1 MKTRKKLLFPALFLL
16 ALLLTLMLTMF
27 ELMHSPS
34 GWSIEENRALASA
47 PQVSARSVWDGTLAQ
62 DAEAFYK
69 DHIAARRLL
78 LKLDTAIQM
87 QVLRRAAVHD
97 VVVGNTV
104 LLPAPG
110 FSARL
115 TDEELKQK
123 AEAIAEGIQ
132 SVKQAADEVGAQLL
146 YTLVPEQRT
155 VFAEYYPDWMDNPG
169 QQTKRSRQ
177 ALFAA
182 LERAEIPA
190 LDLTPVFAQQSD
202 LLSCYSRVDHHY
214 TLKGA
219 YVTYQSVCEA
229 FGIRASE
236 ISIAETQSDLLG
248 TYNRKLYDLST
259 VREAMQAVQTPFPEY
274 ERLDNGAASDTPLI
288 RIRGSGQSLYGD
300 YMGGDIAETIVRT
313 NRPALPRIL
322 IVGDSFTNALEL
334 LAVFDFDE
342 MRSLDYRHFD
352 GPVLSDYIRAYRPD
366 YVLILRD
373 DVSCLGSDGNGALQ

>member
-1 MKTRKKLLFPALFLL
+1 MKTRKRLLFPALFLL
-16 ALLLTLMLTMF
+16 ALLLTPALTML
-27 ELMHSPS
+27 EHMHSPS
-34 GWSIEENRALASA
+34 DWSVEENRALASA
-47 PQVSARSVWDGTLAQ
+47 PQISMQSVWDGTLAQ

-69 DHIAARRLL
+69 DHIFARRLL

-87 QVLRRAAVHD
+87 RVLRRAAVHD
-97 VVVGNTV
+97 VVVGDTV

-115 TDEELKQK
+115 TDGELARK
-123 AEAIAEGIQ
+123 AETIAGGLQ
-132 SVKQAADEVGAQLL
+132 SVRQAADEVGAQLL
-146 YTLVPEQRT
+146 YALVPEQRT
-155 VFAEYYPDWMDNPG
+155 VFAGFYPDWMDNPG
-169 QQTKRSRQ
+169 RQTMRNRR
-177 ALFAA
+177 ALLAA

-190 LDLTPVFAQQSD
+190 LDLTPVFAQRED
-202 LLSCYSRVDHHY
+202 ILSCYSRVDHHY

-229 FGIRASE
+229 FGLRAGE

-248 TYNRKLYDLST
+248 TYNRKLYDLSP
-259 VREAMQAVQTPFPEY
+259 VREAMQVVQTPFPAY
-274 ERLDNGAASDTPLI
+274 ERLDNGAPSETPLV
-288 RIRGSGQSLYGD
+288 RVRESGQSLYAD

-313 NRPALPRIL
+313 NRPALPKIL
-322 IVGDSFTNALEL
+322 IVGDSFTNALEP
-334 LAVFDFDE
+334 LAVFDFGE

-352 GPVLSDYIRAYRPD
+352 GPALSDYIRAYQPD

>member
-1 MKTRKKLLFPALFLL
+1 MERVNAICRHALWRESVDEIARLEQDRAFCRHDRTHFLDVARL
-16 ALLLTLMLTMF
+16 AYIENLERGLGVDKELIYAAALLHDIGRHLQYTQNIP
-27 ELMHSPS
+27 H
-34 GWSIEENRALASA
+34 
-47 PQVSARSVWDGTLAQ
+47 D
-62 DAEAFYK
+62 EA
-69 DHIAARRLL
+69 
-78 LKLDTAIQM
+78 
-87 QVLRRAAVHD
+87 
-97 VVVGNTV
+97 
-104 LLPAPG
+104 
-110 FSARL
+110 
-115 TDEELKQK
+115 
-123 AEAIAEGIQ
+123 
-132 SVKQAADEVGAQLL
+132 GAQLL

-248 TYNRKLYDLST
+248 TYNRKLYDLSP
-259 VREAMQAVQTPFPEY
+259 VREAMQVVQTPFPEY

-300 YMGGDIAETIVRT
+300 YMGGDIAETCIRT
-313 NRPALPRIL
+313 DRPSLPTALIF
-322 IVGDSFTNALEL
+322 GDSFTNAVES
-334 LAVFDFDE
+334 LAYYSFDE
-342 MRSLDYRHFD
+342 MRSVDLRHYKTQSI
-352 GPVLSDYIRAYRPD
+352 SDYIAAYQPD
-366 YVLILRD
+366 VVICIRD
-373 DVSCLGSDGNGALQ
+373 YEALLSRSDNGGLS

>member
-1 MKTRKKLLFPALFLL
+1 MPREFKASNRRRTRRARSFFTHLFP
-16 ALLLTLMLTMF
+16 
-27 ELMHSPS
+27 S
-34 GWSIEENRALASA
+34 
-47 PQVSARSVWDGTLAQ
+47 SARFLRNTTRTGWTIRGSRRS
-62 DAEAFYK
+62 EAG
-69 DHIAARRLL
+69 RRC
-78 LKLDTAIQM
+78 
-87 QVLRRAAVHD
+87 
-97 VVVGNTV
+97 
-104 LLPAPG
+104 LP
-110 FSARL
+110 R
-115 TDEELKQK
+115 
-123 AEAIAEGIQ
+123 
-132 SVKQAADEVGAQLL
+132 
-146 YTLVPEQRT
+146 
-155 VFAEYYPDWMDNPG
+155 W
-169 QQTKRSRQ
+169 
-177 ALFAA
+177 
-182 LERAEIPA
+182 ERAEIPA

-248 TYNRKLYDLST
+248 TYNRKLYDLSP
-259 VREAMQAVQTPFPEY
+259 VREAMQVVQTPFPEY

-342 MRSLDYRHFD
+342 MRSLDYRHFN

>member
-1 MKTRKKLLFPALFLL
+1 MTDIFDYLRARPYPGRGILLGAAPDGAPVCAYFIMGRSENSRNRVFERTPDGIRTRAFDEAKMTDPSLIIYHPVRRTERGLIVTNGDQTDTIRDGHGFVSALRTRRFEPD
-16 ALLLTLMLTMF
+16 APNWTPRISGLLTPDGSYKL
-27 ELMHSPS
+27 
-34 GWSIEENRALASA
+34 SI
-47 PQVSARSVWDGTLAQ
+47 
-62 DAEAFYK
+62 
-69 DHIAARRLL
+69 
-78 LKLDTAIQM
+78 
-87 QVLRRAAVHD
+87 LR
-97 VVVGNTV
+97 
-104 LLPAPG
+104 
-110 FSARL
+110 
-115 TDEELKQK
+115 
-123 AEAIAEGIQ
+123 
-132 SVKQAADEVGAQLL
+132 AADEAGAQLL

-229 FGIRASE
+229 FGIRASG

-248 TYNRKLYDLST
+248 TYNRKLYDLSP
-259 VREAMQAVQTPFPEY
+259 VREAMQVVQTPFPEY

>member
-1 MKTRKKLLFPALFLL
+1 MPPGIALF
-16 ALLLTLMLTMF
+16 ACEKRTVP
-27 ELMHSPS
+27 E
-34 GWSIEENRALASA
+34 G
-47 PQVSARSVWDGTLAQ
+47 
-62 DAEAFYK
+62 
-69 DHIAARRLL
+69 
-78 LKLDTAIQM
+78 
-87 QVLRRAAVHD
+87 
-97 VVVGNTV
+97 TV
-104 LLPAPG
+104 LLHMG
-110 FSARL
+110 
-115 TDEELKQK
+115 K
-123 AEAIAEGIQ
+123 IQ
-132 SVKQAADEVGAQLL
+132 SVKQAADEAGAQLL

-248 TYNRKLYDLST
+248 TYNRKLYDLSP
-259 VREAMQAVQTPFPEY
+259 VREAMQVVQTPFPEY

>member
-115 TDEELKQK
+115 TGLARRAKPSKQ
-123 AEAIAEGIQ
+123 G
-132 SVKQAADEVGAQLL
+132 
-146 YTLVPEQRT
+146 
-155 VFAEYYPDWMDNPG
+155 
-169 QQTKRSRQ
+169 
-177 ALFAA
+177 
-182 LERAEIPA
+182 
-190 LDLTPVFAQQSD
+190 
-202 LLSCYSRVDHHY
+202 
-214 TLKGA
+214 
-219 YVTYQSVCEA
+219 
-229 FGIRASE
+229 
-236 ISIAETQSDLLG
+236 
-248 TYNRKLYDLST
+248 
-259 VREAMQAVQTPFPEY
+259 
-274 ERLDNGAASDTPLI
+274 
-288 RIRGSGQSLYGD
+288 
-300 YMGGDIAETIVRT
+300 
-313 NRPALPRIL
+313 
-322 IVGDSFTNALEL
+322 
-334 LAVFDFDE
+334 
-342 MRSLDYRHFD
+342 
-352 GPVLSDYIRAYRPD
+352 
-366 YVLILRD
+366 
-373 DVSCLGSDGNGALQ
+373 

>member
-1 MKTRKKLLFPALFLL
+1 
-16 ALLLTLMLTMF
+16 MLPG
-27 ELMHSPS
+27 LDGQS
-34 GWSIEENRALASA
+34 G
-47 PQVSARSVWDGTLAQ
+47 
-62 DAEAFYK
+62 
-69 DHIAARRLL
+69 
-78 LKLDTAIQM
+78 
-87 QVLRRAAVHD
+87 
-97 VVVGNTV
+97 
-104 LLPAPG
+104 
-110 FSARL
+110 
-115 TDEELKQK
+115 
-123 AEAIAEGIQ
+123 
-132 SVKQAADEVGAQLL
+132 AADEA
-146 YTLVPEQRT
+146 
-155 VFAEYYPDWMDNPG
+155 
-169 QQTKRSRQ
+169 KRQ

-248 TYNRKLYDLST
+248 TYNRKLYDLSP
-259 VREAMQAVQTPFPEY
+259 VREAMQVVQTPFPEY

-300 YMGGDIAETIVRT
+300 YMGGDIAKTIVRT

>member
-1 MKTRKKLLFPALFLL
+1 MKTRKRLLFPALFLL
-16 ALLLTLMLTMF
+16 ALLLTPALTML

-34 GWSIEENRALASA
+34 DWSVEENRALASA
-47 PQVSARSVWDGTLAQ
+47 PQISMQSVWDGTLAQ

-69 DHIAARRLL
+69 DHIFARRLL

-87 QVLRRAAVHD
+87 RVLRRAAVHD
-97 VVVGNTV
+97 VVVGDTV

-115 TDEELKQK
+115 TDGELERK
-123 AEAIAEGIQ
+123 AETIAEGLQ
-132 SVKQAADEVGAQLL
+132 SVRQAADEVGAQLL
-146 YTLVPEQRT
+146 YALVPEQRT
-155 VFAEYYPDWMDNPG
+155 VFAGFYPDWMDNPG
-169 QQTKRSRQ
+169 RQTMRNRR
-177 ALFAA
+177 ALLAA

-190 LDLTPVFAQQSD
+190 LDLTPVFAQRED
-202 LLSCYSRVDHHY
+202 ILSCYSRVDHHY

-229 FGIRASE
+229 FGLRAGE

-248 TYNRKLYDLST
+248 TYNRKLYDLSP
-259 VREAMQAVQTPFPEY
+259 VREAMQVVQTPFPAY
-274 ERLDNGAASDTPLI
+274 ERLDNGAPSETPLV
-288 RIRGSGQSLYGD
+288 RVRESGQSLYAD

-313 NRPALPRIL
+313 NRPALPKIL
-322 IVGDSFTNALEL
+322 IVGDSFTNALEP

-352 GPVLSDYIRAYRPD
+352 GPALSDYIRAYQPD